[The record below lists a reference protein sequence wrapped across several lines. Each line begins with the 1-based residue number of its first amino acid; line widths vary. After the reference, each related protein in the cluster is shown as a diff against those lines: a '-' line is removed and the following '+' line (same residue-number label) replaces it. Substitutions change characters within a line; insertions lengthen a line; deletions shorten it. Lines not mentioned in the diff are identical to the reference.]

1 MASKTNEPPL
11 PDSLKV
17 TFLNE
22 EEHHAF
28 LDAAYACRLT
38 GAEIVR
44 EALRREV
51 KRLRGA
57 HNGGKPFAR
66 RPR

>member
-1 MASKTNEPPL
+1 MASKTTEPAL

-17 TFLNE
+17 TFLDP

-28 LDAAYACRLT
+28 LDASYWTRLSGT
-38 GAEIVR
+38 EIVR
-44 EALRREV
+44 EAVRREV
-51 KRLRGA
+51 KRLA
-57 HNGGKPFAR
+57 KLHNKGQAFKR